1 MTLRSLVF
9 LAAISYTLV
18 IGGSLFGYR
27 ILVVF
32 PALLES
38 TIERH
43 SNDIKAVYSAYS
55 SEKLNLIRFNSDWA
69 SWDEAYDYIKT
80 EDTSFIQRNISGSFL
95 DAGIDALAFI
105 NNKGEL
111 VYAAK
116 KKAKVFSQ
124 VKTIAE
130 ISPDLIIDRLLKN
143 GKQFGFIRVQG
154 SLGYFASSHIKN
166 TEETLPSRGVLIFMK
181 ILRKELISHTNYITK
196 AKLKHY
202 DVEKIKSL
210 NLDTEPF
217 IVGYGFKI
225 EKVTNKY
232 YVWITNHIDMPI
244 GLIEVKYS
252 KDSIPKLFDD
262 ITIYSFIGLLLLPV
276 FITIAVWVIFLLPI
290 TTMFKQINNMSST
303 GTINNIEMNSYI
315 TELKTFKIAFNN
327 LVKKIHNYQDKLEN
341 ESQTDGLTNLY
352 NRRHFDEFY
361 DQSWRVSTRN
371 ALPLAIIM
379 MDIDH
384 FKKYNDHYGHQKG
397 DDALIA
403 VANALQSHTRRA
415 MDFLAR
421 YGGEEFVM
429 ICQADSEAHLKK
441 ILADI
446 LTSITDLNIEHVLS
460 STGKQLTISCGA
472 CHILNPGIWMQP
484 HKELALK
491 MADQALYKAK
501 NTGRNKYHISQL
513 DEPNSK
519 Q

>member
-55 SEKLNLIRFNSDWA
+55 SEKLNLIRFNADWA
-69 SWDEAYDYIKT
+69 NWDEAYDYIESEK
-80 EDTSFIQRNISGSFL
+80 ESFIQSNMSGSFL
-95 DAGIDALAFI
+95 ESGIDAIAFI
-105 NNKGEL
+105 NNQGKL
-111 VYAAK
+111 IYAAK
-116 KKAKVFSQ
+116 KKDKAFTQVETLSQ
-124 VKTIAE
+124 
-130 ISPDLIIDRLLKN
+130 ISPDLVIDPLLEN
-143 GKQFGFIRVQG
+143 GKQFGFIRIKEN
-154 SLGYFASSHIKN
+154 LGYFASSQIKN
-166 TEETLPSRGVLIFMK
+166 TDETLPSRGVLIFIK
-181 ILRKELISHTNYITK
+181 ILSKDLLNRTNYITK

-202 DVEKIKSL
+202 DIEKIESL
-210 NLDTEPF
+210 NLDTDPF
-217 IVGYGFKI
+217 IVDYGFKI
-225 EKVTNKY
+225 EKVANKY
-232 YVWITNHIDMPI
+232 YVWITNHINMPI
-244 GLIEVKYS
+244 GIIEVKYS
-252 KDSIPKLFDD
+252 KGDIPKLFDK
-262 ITIYSFIGLLLLPV
+262 ITTFSFIGLLLLPI

-290 TTMFKQINNMSST
+290 TTMFKQIKNMSST
-303 GTINNIEMNSYI
+303 GTINNLEINSYI
-315 TELKTFKIAFNN
+315 TELKTFKAAFND
-327 LVKKIHNYQDKLEN
+327 LVIKIHNYQDKLES

-361 DQSWRVSTRN
+361 DQSWRASTRN

-415 MDFLAR
+415 MDLLAR

-429 ICQADSEAHLKK
+429 ICQPDSEAHLE
-441 ILADI
+441 ILLADI
-446 LTSITDLNIEHVLS
+446 LTSVANLNIEHVHS
-460 STGKQLTISCGA
+460 STGNTLTISCGA
-472 CHILNPGIWMQP
+472 CHILNPGAWMQP

-501 NTGRNKYHISQL
+501 NTGRNKYHISHL
-513 DEPNSK
+513 DDSSSK
-519 Q
+519 